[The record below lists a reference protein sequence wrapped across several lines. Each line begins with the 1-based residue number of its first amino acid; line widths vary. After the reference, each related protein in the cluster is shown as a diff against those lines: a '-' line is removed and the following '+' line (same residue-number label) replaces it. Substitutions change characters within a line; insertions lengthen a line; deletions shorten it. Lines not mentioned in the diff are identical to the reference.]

1 MKRPDV
7 LVRSLSSHSLID
19 AALDEALLM
28 VRTSTDGEVSAMER
42 KRAKTAAQSTWL
54 PYLVIDAL
62 LVRAEEPSE
71 GGAGGSG
78 SMERREK
85 AGALK
90 KAVRERSD
98 KLNGMERVW
107 RGEVEADEARA
118 RRFASSS
125 VQRSSSLSTPM
136 EM

>member
-1 MKRPDV
+1 
-7 LVRSLSSHSLID
+7 
-19 AALDEALLM
+19 M
-28 VRTSTDGEVSAMER
+28 VQTSTDGEVSAIER

-62 LVRAEEPSE
+62 LVRAQDPSDK
-71 GGAGGSG
+71 GAGASG
-78 SMERREK
+78 SVERREK
-85 AGALK
+85 AESLK
-90 KAVRERSD
+90 KAVRERLD
-98 KLNGMERVW
+98 KLKGLERVW

-125 VQRSSSLSTPM
+125 VQRSSTAM